1 MSVKFTS
8 LVLSLILLLVGATFA
23 SAQKNTLIVTFD
35 DSGPSITATVN
46 GYFETSG
53 MTFERQ
59 TYPNP
64 PGMFGFHSSTGFF
77 WGATTTKDVDVYTGA
92 MTTGPEFGFPY
103 LFNFFHGGIETPL
116 SEYFDIGASS
126 HTGFPF
132 STITLAEGETS
143 FNADT
148 LENNVI
154 VFEEVAVVYGMP
166 FTLDNTFLTT
176 TPITV
181 LSDATGENIIQF
193 VRAAE
198 IVLGDVNRDGVVSFL
213 DISPFIGLLSSGDY
227 QEAADVNLDGYVSF
241 LDISEFVS
249 ILAGG
254 GGN

>member
-1 MSVKFTS
+1 
-8 LVLSLILLLVGATFA
+8 
-23 SAQKNTLIVTFD
+23 
-35 DSGPSITATVN
+35 
-46 GYFETSG
+46 
-53 MTFERQ
+53 
-59 TYPNP
+59 
-64 PGMFGFHSSTGFF
+64 
-77 WGATTTKDVDVYTGA
+77 
-92 MTTGPEFGFPY
+92 
-103 LFNFFHGGIETPL
+103 
-116 SEYFDIGASS
+116 
-126 HTGFPF
+126 
-132 STITLAEGETS
+132 
-143 FNADT
+143 
-148 LENNVI
+148 
-154 VFEEVAVVYGMP
+154 MP